1 MAQFILQ
8 LDDRGLKA
16 GFVDFKKANALA
28 LTRTLSIQAALTRKN
43 AIKNIKEDMT
53 LRNTFTT
60 RNIQFDKAQETSVT
74 SQAFRAVA
82 RAGATKRA
90 PYMALQETG
99 GRKKTRT
106 GAPVAIGQRAARLG
120 SSKNVISKRYYLRKM
135 RQNNMVT
142 SSKSRKYSSR
152 KARNVARMAVA
163 FEKKKFIKSGDGIFE
178 VTSFQA
184 GKGRRPKI
192 KMRLLYTTGH
202 ENVIIRP
209 KPWLLPAT
217 RKPVAD
223 GPNIYKSQLK
233 KLFRSAK
240 II

>member
-1 MAQFILQ
+1 MAQFVLKI
-8 LDDRGLKA
+8 DDRGLKA
-16 GFVDFKKANALA
+16 GFIDFEKASAIA
-28 LTRTLSIQAALTRKN
+28 LTRTLTIQAALTRKN
-43 AIKNIKEDMT
+43 AIKNIKDNMV
-53 LRNTFTT
+53 LRNTWTI

-99 GRKKTRT
+99 GQKKAKSGGTKI
-106 GAPVAIGQRAARLG
+106 AIAQKAARGG
-120 SSKNVISKRYYLRKM
+120 SSRGVVQSQFRLRKM
-135 RQNNMVT
+135 SQGKRVT
-142 SSKSRKYSSR
+142 GNTSRNYTSR

-163 FEKKKFIKSGDGIFE
+163 FRTKKIIRKDKKFFQ
-178 VTSFQA
+178 VTSFRA
-184 GKGRRPKI
+184 SGGRVKAR
-192 KMRLLYTTGH
+192 MQLLYTLEH
-202 ENVIIRP
+202 DPVRVKP

-217 RKPVAD
+217 RKPVID
-223 GPNIYKSQLK
+223 GPAIYKSQLK